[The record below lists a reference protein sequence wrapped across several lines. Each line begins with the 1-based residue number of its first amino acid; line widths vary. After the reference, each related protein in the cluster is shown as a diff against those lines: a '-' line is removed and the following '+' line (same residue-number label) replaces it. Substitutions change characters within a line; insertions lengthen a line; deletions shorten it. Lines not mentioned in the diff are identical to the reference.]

1 MRPRLLVA
9 VQSERQRVLM
19 VPRKIDL
26 GGFARKNYAAVFAL
40 RIAMLCFIEE
50 NEKDLRQNDAVSLAS
65 FY

>member
-1 MRPRLLVA
+1 
-9 VQSERQRVLM
+9 M

-50 NEKDLRQNDAVSLAS
+50 NEKDFRQNDAVSLAS